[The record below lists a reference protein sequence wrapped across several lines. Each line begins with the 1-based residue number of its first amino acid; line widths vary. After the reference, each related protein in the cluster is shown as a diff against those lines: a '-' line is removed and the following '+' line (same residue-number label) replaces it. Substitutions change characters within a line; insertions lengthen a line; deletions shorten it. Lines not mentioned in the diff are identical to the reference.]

1 MFVVFV
7 IVAAAV
13 LFGAVL
19 LVLGRGDVLQPE
31 VPGGEARLLPDG
43 AVGSADVAELRFSV
57 VNRGYRMDQVDIV
70 LDRLQRELAWRD
82 HRLAELESRIP
93 GLGSAALVRPAAQAD
108 PLPRRR
114 PAPPR
119 DTADGV

>member
-31 VPGGEARLLPDG
+31 TPGGEAKLLPAD
-43 AVGSADVAELRFSV
+43 AVGPDDVAGLRFSV
-57 VNRGYRMDQVDIV
+57 VHRGYRMDQVDLV

-82 HRLAELESRIP
+82 HRLAELETRLP
-93 GLGSAALVRPAAQAD
+93 GPSG
-108 PLPRRR
+108 PLPRRPAR
-114 PAPPR
+114 PDEGEPPV
-119 DTADGV
+119 TGY

>member
-31 VPGGEARLLPDG
+31 VSGGAAQLLPDG
-43 AVGSADVAELRFSV
+43 AVHSGDVAELRFSV
-57 VNRGYRMDQVDIV
+57 VHRGYRMDQVDTV

-93 GLGSAALVRPAAQAD
+93 GLGNAPLVRPAAEAD

-114 PAPPR
+114 PAHPG
-119 DTADGV
+119 DAAGGA

>member
-1 MFVVFV
+1 VFVVFV

-19 LVLGRGDVLQPE
+19 LVLGRGDVLQAE
-31 VPGGEARLLPDG
+31 VTGGTAQLLPDG
-43 AVGSADVAELRFSV
+43 AVGSDDVAELRFAV
-57 VNRGYRMDQVDIV
+57 VHRGYRMDQVDTV

-82 HRLAELESRIP
+82 HRLGELESRVP
-93 GLGSAALVRPAAQAD
+93 GLGDAAPIRPAAEAE

-114 PAPPR
+114 PARPG
-119 DTADGV
+119 DVADGG

>member
-31 VPGGEARLLPDG
+31 TPGETARLLPDG
-43 AVGSADVAELRFSV
+43 AVASADIADLRFSV
-57 VNRGYRMDQVDIV
+57 VQRGYRMDQVDAV
-70 LDRLQRELAWRD
+70 LDRLQHELAWRD
-82 HRLAELESRIP
+82 HRLADLESRVP
-93 GLGSAALVRPAAQAD
+93 GLGG
-108 PLPRRR
+108 PLPRRPAR
-114 PAPPR
+114 PA
-119 DTADGV
+119 DADHG